1 MSSRQRRSERRAKD
15 HDRRTGRTERA
26 PGKQRR
32 AKQKAAGLR
41 PRGDLADELEP
52 GLVAR
57 LDPLGAV
64 GGVTGSSLLL
74 TTATSRVLFD
84 AGMFQG
90 GRWADEANH
99 AQLPLRQSA
108 LDAIVLTHA
117 HIDHCGLL
125 PRWCKG
131 GNKKAFRG
139 RVHATR
145 ATADLVP
152 VMLRDGAH
160 IQETD
165 AAHHNRRALRR
176 GGKPVEPLY
185 TAEDAEKAIARLV
198 PHEFGEVVQVTDD
211 VAVRFRPAGH
221 IIGAASVE
229 VTVTAPDGAVRRI
242 ALSGD
247 LGRRDQ
253 PLVCDP
259 VPPDFD
265 GVAPDL
271 VLCESTYGDR
281 EHKTHG
287 DTHAELLAILERAHA
302 SGGTV
307 VIPVF
312 AVGRAQ
318 ELLLALRR
326 AFLDRP
332 DLERPVVLDSPMA
345 IRVTGLYQEH
355 GTCFRAGLSDELEE
369 QLTADGATFDGF
381 EPRTVEL
388 TRTADE
394 SRALNGREGLVI
406 LSASGMC
413 DAGRIRHHLKHRLW
427 REDDQVVV
435 VGYQARGSLG
445 RRIVE
450 GAERVRLMGEDVV
463 VRAGVHTLGGFSA
476 HAGRGSLLRWIDA
489 VAGADTQVVLNHG
502 EDEARASLAAALRAD
517 QSRTAWTPA
526 PRDRI
531 ILPADGPPELL
542 AETPD

>member
-1 MSSRQRRSERRAKD
+1 MSSHQRRKRRRAKD
-15 HDRRTGRTERA
+15 NGRGPEKKPASGAVRA
-26 PGKQRR
+26 
-32 AKQKAAGLR
+32 AKRAAGLR
-41 PRGDLADELEP
+41 PRAELGEDLEP

-57 LDPLGAV
+57 LDPIGAV
-64 GGVTGSSLLL
+64 GGVTGSSTLI
-74 TTATSRVLFD
+74 TTAESRVLVD

-99 AQLPLRQSA
+99 AQLPLRGGA

-139 RVHATR
+139 KVHATR
-145 ATADLVP
+145 ATAELVP
-152 VMLRDGAH
+152 IMLRDSAH

-176 GGKPVEPLY
+176 GGKQIEPLY
-185 TAEDAEKAIARLV
+185 TAEDAEKAIGRLR
-198 PHEFGEVVQVTDD
+198 PSDFGEPVQVTND
-211 VAVRFRPAGH
+211 VAIRFRPAGH

-229 VTVTAPDGAVRRI
+229 VTITTADGQVRRV

-253 PLVCDP
+253 PLVCNA

-265 GVAPDL
+265 GETPDL

-281 EHKTHG
+281 EHKTHAG
-287 DTHAELLAILERAHA
+287 THAELLGILERAKET
-302 SGGTV
+302 GGTI

-318 ELLLALRR
+318 EILLALRR
-326 AFLDRP
+326 AFVDRP
-332 DLERPVVLDSPMA
+332 DLERAVVLDSPMA
-345 IRVTGLYQEH
+345 ITVTGLYAKH
-355 GTCFRAGLSDELEE
+355 GDCFSNGLSPALEE
-369 QLTADGATFDGF
+369 ELRKDGATFDGF
-381 EPRTVEL
+381 QPAGVEF

-394 SRALNGREGLVI
+394 SRALNDRSGIVI
-406 LSASGMC
+406 LSAAGMC

-427 REDDQVVV
+427 RQDDQVVI
-435 VGYQARGSLG
+435 VGYQAKGSLG

-463 VRAGVHTLGGFSA
+463 VRAGVHTLGGYSA
-476 HAGRGSLLRWIDA
+476 HAGRTSLLGWIDA
-489 VAGADTQVVLNHG
+489 VAGAGTQVVLNHG
-502 EDEARASLAAALRAD
+502 EDDARESLRLALTREQD
-517 QSRTAWTPA
+517 RKAWTPG

-531 ILPADGPPELL
+531 ELPTDGPARLIE
-542 AETPD
+542 EE